1 MNVLLRRGACPA
13 LAAPMATGDG
23 LLARVMAV
31 GTVALDAFAGLCAA
45 ARAHGNGVIEV
56 TARGSLQVRGLTPES
71 APLLA
76 DAVAAFGIDVAQG
89 IPVAVDP
96 LAGLDPQEVI
106 DAGALARSVR
116 DSLARASIRVAPKVS
131 VLIDG
136 GGALHLDALVAD
148 VRLRAQG
155 DGLHVAV
162 GGDAESAT
170 LLGAIAPEHAAQAVV
185 RLLAVLAGRG
195 PTARARDVIGAE
207 GADSFR
213 VAMAELLIEAP
224 APTARRAA
232 EPIGIHAL
240 RDDRLA
246 LGVGL
251 PFGHADAL
259 TLERLVEMTRQA
271 GAAGVRPV
279 PGRALLI
286 IGVGADAAPSLTAGA
301 GRLGFIVESCD
312 PRRRVIACPGAP
324 ICSSAQIPARALVPA
339 IAAAVAA
346 WRGTVHVSGC
356 AKGCAYRGPAAL
368 TIVGR
373 DGRCDLLVDGVPA
386 GNVAVETLSH
396 SIARLAAHREAAHG

>member
-1 MNVLLRRGACPA
+1 MNVALRRGACPA

-45 ARAHGNGVIEV
+45 ARAHGNGVIEI
-56 TARGSLQVRGLTPES
+56 TARGSLQVRGLAPES

-76 DAVAAFGIDVAQG
+76 DAVAAFGIGVAHG

-96 LAGLDPQEVI
+96 LAGLDPQEMI
-106 DAGALARSVR
+106 DAGALATSVCN
-116 DSLARASIRVAPKVS
+116 SLATASIRVAPKAS

-136 GGALHLDALVAD
+136 GGPLHLDALVAD
-148 VRLRAQG
+148 VRLCAQG
-155 DGLHVAV
+155 DGLHVAI
-162 GGDAESAT
+162 GGDAVSAT
-170 LLGAIAPEHAAQAVV
+170 PLGAIALEHATQAVG

-195 PTARARDVIGAE
+195 PAARARDVIRAE
-207 GADSFR
+207 GADPFR
-213 VAMAELLIEAP
+213 RAMAELLIEAP
-224 APTARRAA
+224 APAARPSA

-251 PFGHADAL
+251 PFGHANAL
-259 TLERLVEMTRQA
+259 TLEQLVETARQA
-271 GAAGVRPV
+271 GAAGVRPA

-286 IGVGADAAPSLTAGA
+286 IGIGADAAPSLTAGA
-301 GRLGFIVESCD
+301 ERLGLIVESCD

-324 ICSSAQIPARALVPA
+324 ICSSAQIPARALAPA

-356 AKGCAYRGPAAL
+356 AKGCAHRGAAAL

-373 DGRCDLLVDGVPA
+373 DGRCDLLADGVPA
-386 GNVAVETLSH
+386 GNVAVETLLH